1 MGWVNYFR
9 FTAWN
14 SQVAELDQWIRRKLR
29 CYRIKQRK
37 QGRSLYTFLSK
48 LGVPARSAR
57 VLASSGKGW
66 WRLSMSPPVSHA
78 MNNAWFE
85 KQGLVSLAKQRVL
98 LNV

>member
-1 MGWVNYFR
+1 MKVARSVLRGLPLSDERWLLD
-9 FTAWN
+9 

-66 WRLSMSPPVSHA
+66 WRL
-78 MNNAWFE
+78 
-85 KQGLVSLAKQRVL
+85 LI
-98 LNV
+98 